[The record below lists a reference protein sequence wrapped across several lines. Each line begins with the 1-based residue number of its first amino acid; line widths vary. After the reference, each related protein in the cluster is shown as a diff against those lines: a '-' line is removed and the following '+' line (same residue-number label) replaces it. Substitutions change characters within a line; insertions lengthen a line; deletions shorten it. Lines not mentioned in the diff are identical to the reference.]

1 MVADF
6 LFLSVTV
13 TVVLP
18 ALTPLMVIL
27 LSLTLAV
34 ATFDLLLLRCKAQAL
49 RYGNVNRLSDSHL
62 R

>member
-1 MVADF
+1 MTVRYLTVTLMVADF

-34 ATFDLLLLRCKAQAL
+34 ATFESFTVA
-49 RYGNVNRLSDSHL
+49 V
-62 R
+62 